1 MIKYYRTFLNQKEKK
16 IFILI
21 IFFFLVLGFLELIS
35 LSLIIP
41 ILEILINGE
50 KKSSLSNF
58 LFFKDFDLNIKIIL
72 TMFISTIIIKNFF
85 LILMTYINS
94 KFIIELTNKI
104 QSELIKNFLNK
115 KLIDKNKQHSSKI
128 LRDITSEA
136 NLFSSGYVGPT
147 MSSISQL
154 ILISFIILFLFIF
167 NFKVTLVICTIILI
181 ISFLIK
187 LFFGKILRNYGE
199 KRVILSE
206 VFFRTLKNCFDFAKE
221 IKILNLMD
229 YFTSQFNNNLNQ
241 QKKIGIKRALIA
253 QLPRFIL
260 ELSFSIFIIFYIFF
274 NLTAQNSNLI
284 IEIGVYVS
292 CIFRIMPTVNGLFAN
307 YQKTKYSK
315 NIYSN
320 LSYLFEK
327 KEITENFK
335 NITFEKS
342 IRLENVSFSF
352 DNKNYLLE
360 NINLEIRKNSKIG
373 IMGSSGSGKTTLINL
388 IMGFIMPTHGRI
400 FIDNQHNIYRNSK
413 WLNLISYVPQNIVIL
428 DDDIKNNIVLF
439 DTFRNFNY
447 VNYKKIIEQTQLVD
461 LEKKIIE
468 RGYKNLG
475 EGGSKISFGE
485 KQRIGLARALYRRS
499 EILILDEPT
508 NFLDR
513 ANVEL
518 FINTLE
524 KFFQDKTVIIL
535 SHDKNVLR
543 ICEKTYNLVNRNL
556 LSSSKSNFLK

>member
-1 MIKYYRTFLNQKEKK
+1 
-16 IFILI
+16 
-21 IFFFLVLGFLELIS
+21 
-35 LSLIIP
+35 
-41 ILEILINGE
+41 
-50 KKSSLSNF
+50 
-58 LFFKDFDLNIKIIL
+58 
-72 TMFISTIIIKNFF
+72 MFISSIVVKNLF
-85 LILMTYINS
+85 LILMTYVNS

-104 QSELIKNFLNK
+104 QSELIINFLNK

-154 ILISFIILFLFIF
+154 ILIFFIIFFLFIF
-167 NFKVTLVICTIILI
+167 NFKVTLVICLIILI

-187 LFFGKILRNYGE
+187 TFFGKILKNYGE
-199 KRVILSE
+199 KRVVLSE

-241 QKKIGIKRALIA
+241 QKKIGLKRALIG

-260 ELSFSIFIIFYIFF
+260 ELSFSIFIISYIFF
-274 NLTAQNSNLI
+274 NLKAQNSNLI

-307 YQKTKYSK
+307 YQKIKYAK
-315 NIYSN
+315 NIYNN
-320 LSYLFEK
+320 LIYLFEK
-327 KEITENFK
+327 KEITENYKNISFK
-335 NITFEKS
+335 NS
-342 IRLENVSFSF
+342 IKLENVSFSF
-352 DNKNYLLE
+352 DNKKNLLD
-360 NINLEIRKNSKIG
+360 NVNLEIRKNSKIG

-388 IMGFIMPTHGRI
+388 IMGFIKPTHGRI
-400 FIDNQHNIYRNSK
+400 LIDNQHDIYMNSK

-439 DTFRNFNY
+439 DTFRKFNY
-447 VNYKKIIEQTQLVD
+447 DDYKNIIKQAQLVE

-468 RGYKNLG
+468 RGYKSLG
-475 EGGSKISFGE
+475 EAGSNISFGE

-499 EILILDEPT
+499 QILILDEPT
-508 NFLDR
+508 NFLDKV
-513 ANVEL
+513 NVEL

-524 KFFQDKTVIIL
+524 KFFQDKTIIIL

-556 LSSSKSNFLK
+556 LSSS

>member
-1 MIKYYRTFLNQKEKK
+1 MIKYYKTVLNHKEKK

-21 IFFFLVLGFLELIS
+21 IFFFLVLGFLEIIS
-35 LSLIIP
+35 ISLIIP

-58 LFFKDFDLNIKIIL
+58 LFFKDFNLNVKIIL
-72 TMFISTIIIKNFF
+72 IMFISSIVVKNLF
-85 LILMTYINS
+85 LILMTYVNS

-104 QSELIKNFLNK
+104 QSELIINFLNK

-154 ILISFIILFLFIF
+154 ILIFFIIFFLFIF
-167 NFKVTLVICTIILI
+167 NFKVTLVICLIILI

-187 LFFGKILRNYGE
+187 TFFGKILKNYGE
-199 KRVILSE
+199 KRVVLSE

-241 QKKIGIKRALIA
+241 QKKIGLKRALIG

-260 ELSFSIFIIFYIFF
+260 ELSFSIFIISYIFF
-274 NLTAQNSNLI
+274 NLKAQNSNLI

-307 YQKTKYSK
+307 YQKIKYAK
-315 NIYSN
+315 NIYNN
-320 LSYLFEK
+320 LIYLFEK
-327 KEITENFK
+327 KEITENYKNISFK
-335 NITFEKS
+335 NS
-342 IRLENVSFSF
+342 IKLENVSFSF
-352 DNKNYLLE
+352 DNKKNLLD
-360 NINLEIRKNSKIG
+360 NVNLEIRKNSKIG

-388 IMGFIMPTHGRI
+388 IMGFIKPTHGRI
-400 FIDNQHNIYRNSK
+400 LIDNQHDIYMNSK

-439 DTFRNFNY
+439 DTFRKFNY
-447 VNYKKIIEQTQLVD
+447 DDYKNIIKQAQLVE

-468 RGYKNLG
+468 RGYKSLG
-475 EGGSKISFGE
+475 EAGSNISFGE

-499 EILILDEPT
+499 QILILDEPT
-508 NFLDR
+508 NFLDKV
-513 ANVEL
+513 NVEL

-524 KFFQDKTVIIL
+524 KFFQDKTIIIL

-556 LSSSKSNFLK
+556 LSSS